1 MFRLQL
7 SNKNFNPM
15 TLKKRLAREIVTK
28 LYDQKAATFAEGY
41 FTMVHQLKKVPDD
54 VDTYITGKVLDRI
67 RQMSN
72 LSQKQIDESYVDI
85 SRLLALVSL
94 AESHSEAN
102 RLISQGA
109 VSIDGKKIT
118 SKIAIVKSGSIIKVG
133 KRRFA
138 RVINTDAPNE

>member
-1 MFRLQL
+1 MAIEY
-7 SNKNFNPM
+7 
-15 TLKKRLAREIVTK
+15 TVDITYIVDDSSDIV
-28 LYDQKAATFAEGY
+28 YIDQ
-41 FTMVHQLKKVPDD
+41 D

-85 SRLLALVSL
+85 SRLLAWVSL

-118 SKIAIVKSGSIIKVG
+118 SKIAIVKSGSIITVGPRLFAKV
-133 KRRFA
+133 R
-138 RVINTDAPNE
+138 NTDH